1 LASSYPFGLV
11 YDERFLLH
19 DTGMI
24 RAVLP
29 DGTVLDAVDH
39 PSSARIIRRIH
50 TLLTGSGLAQQLLP
64 LTAREATL
72 EEATACHTREYIAL
86 LEALS
91 AAGEGEAGESAPVG
105 PGSYGAALLAA
116 GGSIQAVA
124 AVLSGVVKG
133 AYVLARPPGHHALAH
148 MGMGYCL
155 LNNVAIAARYAH
167 REGVERIMILDWDV
181 HHGNGTQEAFYA
193 DSSVL
198 FLSLH
203 QEDWYP
209 LGTGSLDQTG
219 TGQGSGYTVNVPLPP
234 GTGDRG
240 YLAAFDRIVEPV
252 ARRFKPDLLL
262 ISAGQDASMF
272 DPLGRM
278 LVTMQGYRTLGARAR
293 ALADDLCGG
302 QMVVVQEGG
311 YSDAYTPFCTL
322 AALSGLTGIETEVPD
337 PYAGTSEIVRAQSIL
352 THDTLA
358 ALAAAGEAHSHW
370 TSF

>member
-1 LASSYPFGLV
+1 MTSPYPFGLV

-29 DGTVLDAVDH
+29 DGTILDAVDH

-50 TLLTGSGLAQQLLP
+50 TLLTGSGLAQRLVP
-64 LTAREATL
+64 LAAREATI
-72 EEATACHTREYIAL
+72 EEVAACHTRDYIARL
-86 LEALS
+86 QALS

-105 PGSYGAALLAA
+105 PGSFQAALLAA
-116 GGSIQAVA
+116 GGSIEAVA
-124 AVLSGVVKG
+124 AVLSGAVKG
-133 AYVLARPPGHHALAH
+133 AYVLARPPGHHAVAT

-155 LNNVAIAARYAH
+155 LSNVAIAALHARRH
-167 REGVERIMILDWDV
+167 GVERIMILDWDV

-193 DSSVL
+193 DRSVL

-209 LGTGSLDQTG
+209 LGMGMLEQMG
-219 TGQGSGYTVNVPLPP
+219 TERGSGYTVNVPLPP

-240 YLAAFDRIVEPV
+240 YLAAFDRLVEPV
-252 ARRFKPDLLL
+252 ARRFQPDLLM

-278 LVTMQGYRTLGARAR
+278 LVTMQGYRRLGERAR
-293 ALADDLCGG
+293 ALADDLCDGR
-302 QMVVVQEGG
+302 MVVVQEGG
-311 YSDAYTPFCTL
+311 YSEAYTPFCTL
-322 AALSGLTGIETEVPD
+322 AALQGLAGIETAVPD
-337 PYAGTSEIVRAQSIL
+337 PYAGTSELVRAQNIL
-352 THDTLA
+352 TRDTMA
-358 ALAAAGEAHSHW
+358 ALDAACEAHRAW
-370 TSF
+370 ITF